1 MVPFF
6 FYLLKSILVSGVL
19 LGYYWLALRNN
30 RFHHY
35 NRFYLLATVLFSLT
49 LPLLKMEWFV
59 ITAPSALPVQDFLIG
74 NESVQ
79 SIPTTPTAF
88 SWDIQF
94 FIFGGLVAVYLMA
107 RHLVGIVQLYRLKA
121 KSVVTRMEQIDFV
134 ETGHEDAPFS
144 FLANLFWKQGTPLD
158 STEGK
163 QIFRHELA
171 HIEERHSLDNLL
183 VGFIQNIFW
192 LNPFLW
198 LIRKELTVIHEFI
211 ADEKTIQDNDPSALA
226 TMLLNAH
233 FPSGFAG
240 NGQSYFYSSIKRRI
254 MMFTLSKNPRYSYAR
269 RLLVIPIIASIVLL
283 SSFTISKM
291 NAGTSVQEL
300 PSANEMRIAIIDTT
314 PKVEWAQGADGK
326 EYRVK
331 MSGEW
336 AIFSDPKTKKEVFRM
351 PKIQL
356 APPPPP
362 PMPRAPHVVSG
373 IQIDSFS
380 ILDDASMSV
389 SGDAD
394 KGIRILGTPLILVDG
409 KPVQDMYAIK
419 PADIAS
425 VKIWKEKGASALIDT
440 LAANG
445 VIMIATKSAP
455 NLMPVTVV
463 GHPLPIEKKE
473 EKEITVVGYGKK
485 KITGKDGNEFTVITT
500 KDKVIVD
507 KAIEMKAV
515 QTVEVKE
522 ENGQKIY
529 TVTYR
534 QTPVQPELPLGLVY
548 MLDGKEISVEEM
560 KAFSP
565 TKIQSMNVLKGKMAE
580 EKYGEKGKNGVI
592 EIISKK

>member
-6 FYLLKSILVSGVL
+6 FYLLKSILVTGVL
-19 LGYYWLALRNN
+19 IGYYWLALRNN

-74 NESVQ
+74 NESIQ
-79 SIPTTPTAF
+79 SIPTSPNTF

-94 FIFGGLVAVYLMA
+94 FIFAGLVAVYLMA

-134 ETGHEDAPFS
+134 ETVHEDAPFS
-144 FLANLFWKQGTPLD
+144 FLANLFWKQGMPVD

-171 HIEERHSLDNLL
+171 HIKERHSIDNLL

-211 ADEKTIQDNDPSALA
+211 ADEKTIQDNDPTALA

-254 MMFTLSKNPRYSYAR
+254 MMFTLSKKPRYSYAR
-269 RLLVIPIIASIVLL
+269 RLLVIPVTIGLVLL
-283 SSFTISKM
+283 SSFTFSKM
-291 NAGTSVQEL
+291 TSQASEVL
-300 PSANEMRIAIIDTT
+300 PKANEMRIVINDTT
-314 PKVEWAQGADGK
+314 PKVEWVQGADGK

-351 PKIQL
+351 PKMQL
-356 APPPPP
+356 APPTPPP
-362 PMPRAPHVVSG
+362 PPAPKSPVGIMVTINDSASIKSDALVKVSAKPM
-373 IQIDSFS
+373 II
-380 ILDDASMSV
+380 
-389 SGDAD
+389 
-394 KGIRILGTPLILVDG
+394 VDG
-409 KPVQDMYAIK
+409 VPVKDMNAIK
-419 PADIAS
+419 PTEIET
-425 VKIWKEKGASALIDT
+425 ITIRKENGFTTQIDT
-440 LAANG
+440 MSTNG
-445 VIMIATKSAP
+445 IIVITTKAGAISK
-455 NLMPVTVV
+455 PVTVV
-463 GHPLPIEKKE
+463 GHPLPKEKNE
-473 EKEITVVGYGKK
+473 EKEIVVVGYGKK
-485 KITGKDGNEFTVITT
+485 EISGHDGTNMTIITT
-500 KDKVIVD
+500 TDKEIAAKTMDKKGVKTVD
-507 KAIEMKAV
+507 I
-515 QTVEVKE
+515 KE
-522 ENGQKIY
+522 ENGKKVYSITY
-529 TVTYR
+529 TQQAEAPAIPAGVLYI
-534 QTPVQPELPLGLVY
+534 
-548 MLDGKEISVEEM
+548 LDGKEITEVEM
-560 KAFSP
+560 KNVSP
-565 TKIQSMNVLKGKMAE
+565 DKIQSMNVLKGKGAE
-580 EKYGEKGKNGVI
+580 LKYGEKGKNGVI